1 VWLRFLRIVLPVAA
15 GAVLLV
21 AAAAAQKTA
30 APALRALQSDPI
42 RCWWKTDRTAVQVG
56 ERFMLTLTCSVIEI
70 SRVTVVPDLT
80 QLEPGTVQLAPFE
93 VLGGVRHQDV
103 KAGMWRYFQYEYTLR
118 LIEDNFFR
126 LDVDIPSLNIAY
138 RVQMTEG
145 STVQQ
150 GRDHK
155 YVLRPLPIRIN
166 SLVPKDTT
174 DIRDSSHETF
184 ADIEA
189 RSFRATSELV
199 AAAICFGF
207 AAVLLAL
214 AVVEAF
220 ARVRVRA
227 PAVNRA
233 LHSGAVVRGCT
244 KEMARLKSDVAHA
257 DWTPEAAARAVAV
270 LRIAGAVALS
280 KPVAQTMVAK
290 GDIEHAGQLVLRK
303 GWWRPKR
310 VAISAPVVAGSIS
323 QRLAARN
330 GAELEVRTRA
340 LLEGLRDALTVFSA
354 ACYGRDSQLD
364 RASLDEA
371 LEQGRAALRQLRLF
385 TLWPRW
391 TAVALMK
398 PTTPLEDMAWSR

>member
-1 VWLRFLRIVLPVAA
+1 
-15 GAVLLV
+15 
-21 AAAAAQKTA
+21 
-30 APALRALQSDPI
+30 
-42 RCWWKTDRTAVQVG
+42 
-56 ERFMLTLTCSVIEI
+56 
-70 SRVTVVPDLT
+70 
-80 QLEPGTVQLAPFE
+80 
-93 VLGGVRHQDV
+93 
-103 KAGMWRYFQYEYTLR
+103 
-118 LIEDNFFR
+118 
-126 LDVDIPSLNIAY
+126 
-138 RVQMTEG
+138 
-145 STVQQ
+145 
-150 GRDHK
+150 
-155 YVLRPLPIRIN
+155 
-166 SLVPKDTT
+166 
-174 DIRDSSHETF
+174 
-184 ADIEA
+184 
-189 RSFRATSELV
+189 
-199 AAAICFGF
+199 
-207 AAVLLAL
+207 
-214 AVVEAF
+214 
-220 ARVRVRA
+220 
-227 PAVNRA
+227 
-233 LHSGAVVRGCT
+233 
-244 KEMARLKSDVAHA
+244 LKSDVAHA